1 MAATSAGR
9 AQAAALVQGRGLV
22 LAEVGAALWLWWAS
36 GQAALAGWGG
46 WVVGEVVT
54 LLSQKHSCIKSTQF
68 IPKAL
73 TSDKM
78 IGRAGAEDAGP
89 PHHDV
94 VGSVTSSCATVSR
107 ATQ

>member
-46 WVVGEVVT
+46 WVVGEVVRCRR
-54 LLSQKHSCIKSTQF
+54 LRPDNNH
-68 IPKAL
+68 
-73 TSDKM
+73 
-78 IGRAGAEDAGP
+78 
-89 PHHDV
+89 
-94 VGSVTSSCATVSR
+94 
-107 ATQ
+107 